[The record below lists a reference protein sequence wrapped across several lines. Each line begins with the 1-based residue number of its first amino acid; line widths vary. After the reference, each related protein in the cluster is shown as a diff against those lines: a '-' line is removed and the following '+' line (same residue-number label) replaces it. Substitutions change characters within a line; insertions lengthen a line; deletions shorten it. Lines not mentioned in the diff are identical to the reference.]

1 MKQDQQKKDSSIFDR
16 GTTRSI
22 IFAILATWAM
32 TIKLPMRSAC
42 GRSYVG
48 MHALVGPVWIWIFSE
63 VSKTPHLV
71 CLIPVFWFACFTNG
85 VTRAWKTRK
94 GLIVPVDAPGDSW
107 LARRLFFFIKGDYGL
122 HSAEIFL
129 STAIGGIWSVASD
142 SPGILTYFLF
152 GSFAM
157 AAVELA
163 GRFHHQRFYNAAR
176 RAASSQQELS
186 QRLRRR
192 WQ

>member
-42 GRSYVG
+42 GRSFVG
-48 MHALVGPVWIWIFSE
+48 MHVLVGPVWIWIFSE
-63 VSKTPHLV
+63 VSKTPELV
-71 CLIPVFWFACFTNG
+71 LLIPVFWLACFTNG
-85 VTRAWKTRK
+85 LTRAWKTRK
-94 GLIVPVDAPGDSW
+94 GLIVPVNAPGDSW
-107 LARRLFFFIKGDYGL
+107 LAKRLFFFIKGDYGL

-129 STAIGGIWSVASD
+129 STAIGGIWSVVSH
-142 SPGILTYFLF
+142 SPGVLNYFFF

-157 AAVELA
+157 AVMELA
-163 GRFHHQRFYNAAR
+163 GRLHHQRFINAAR
-176 RAASSQQELS
+176 RAATSQQDLS

-192 WQ
+192 F